1 MSFKYI
7 LFVIILIVAG
17 GVMVYK
23 NWWSGIEKP
32 GTSTM
37 TEVGSVQCS
46 DSYTVDCYQESERI
60 KEGISC
66 LKDDDCSF
74 KKMESYCSPGFPNY
88 LKCINAKYYCGS
100 DGYCK
105 GCDCPPQ

>member
-1 MSFKYI
+1 MSLKYI
-7 LFVIILIVAG
+7 LFIIILIVVG

-23 NWWSGIEKP
+23 NWWEGIEKP
-32 GTSTM
+32 NTPIST
-37 TEVGSVQCS
+37 ESLSSGCS
-46 DSYTVDCYQESERI
+46 EPYNVDCYQGSEKI
-60 KEGISC
+60 KENIPC
-66 LKDDDCSF
+66 FKDDDCSF

-88 LKCINAKYYCGS
+88 LKCINAKYFCGS